1 MDGSSILPASTNNTD
16 IKIMSNKKKA
26 LQAKAHQVEKNIT
39 LTQMAIK
46 KLELDNLTLDL
57 EDLENVN
64 PEDFDQYGSYSAA
77 LSTTANLRML
87 VEKVSEVTDNDEVR
101 SKNSKAL
108 DVLNQRLDAL
118 QSQKEKSY
126 TKLLKA

>member
-1 MDGSSILPASTNNTD
+1 
-16 IKIMSNKKKA
+16 MSNKKKA